1 VRFSGARGL
10 CNEEIP
16 SCAETATDLMNCRR
30 SPQGKIRS
38 GEGTRLKY
46 GRTSSARQE
55 VNKTG
60 RAIQREQHTPRSA
73 AVACAQHEL
82 NQQQQACQIGQSWHR
97 RRKQKSNQETCTAST
112 LKTGNVGGGAE
123 PEDRRASG
131 IRPRRDLLTHSEKSE

>member
-1 VRFSGARGL
+1 
-10 CNEEIP
+10 
-16 SCAETATDLMNCRR
+16 
-30 SPQGKIRS
+30 
-38 GEGTRLKY
+38 
-46 GRTSSARQE
+46 
-55 VNKTG
+55 
-60 RAIQREQHTPRSA
+60 
-73 AVACAQHEL
+73 L